1 MKLLSKLCVLSMF
14 AWMSGQAVAQNY
26 PTKPVRIIIAFA
38 PGGPL
43 EIVRPVAQ
51 KLTEALG
58 QPFVID
64 YKPGGNSV
72 IGADHV
78 LKSPADGHTLLTF
91 TSSFTINPSTQKS
104 LPYDTRKDFT
114 AVSFIAR
121 GDIILIVNPGLPV
134 RNVKELV
141 ALLKSQPGKLNFASN
156 GTGTALHLAGEMFK
170 VLMGVDM
177 THVPYKG
184 AGPATLD
191 VVAGNA
197 NLAFMSV
204 PPAVPMI
211 KAGKLRLIGVASL
224 KRAAAFPDTP
234 TIDEQGIPKF
244 EVVSFY
250 GMTARSEV
258 PRPVIGRLNDAMQK
272 ILAMDD
278 IRQAFNNSGVD
289 PWYMKAAEQQ
299 SWLEQEMDKWQKVTQ
314 AIKYQPE

>member
-1 MKLLSKLCVLSMF
+1 MKHLCMFLLCLSAALCGAV
-14 AWMSGQAVAQNY
+14 VAQTW
-26 PTKPVRIIIAFA
+26 PARPVRIVIAFA

-72 IGADHV
+72 IGGDFVA
-78 LKSPADGHTLLTF
+78 KAPADGYTLLTF
-91 TSSFTINPSTQKS
+91 TSSLTLNPSTQKV
-104 LPYDTRKDFT
+104 LPYDTIKDFT
-114 AVSFIAR
+114 TVSFLAR
-121 GDIILIVNPGLPV
+121 GDIILVVNPSVPV
-134 RNVKELV
+134 KALKELITL
-141 ALLKSQPGKLNFASN
+141 AKAEPGKLNFASS
-156 GTGTALHLAGEMFK
+156 GTGGSLHLAGEWLKM
-170 VLMGVDM
+170 LAGIEM

-184 AGPATLD
+184 AGPATAD

-197 NLAFMSV
+197 NLAFLSM
-204 PPAVPMI
+204 PPSVPMI
-211 KAGKLRLIGVASL
+211 KAGKLRIIGVASL
-224 KRAAAFPDTP
+224 KRTTTFPDTP
-234 TIDEQGIPKF
+234 TIEEQGLPKF

-250 GMTARSEV
+250 GMSARAAV
-258 PRPVIGRLNDAMQK
+258 PRPVFAKLNESMQK

-289 PWYMKAAEQQ
+289 PWYMPQNEQQ
-299 SWLEQEMDKWQKVTQ
+299 RWLEQDIDKWQKVTR